1 MASSIK
7 ESDYD
12 SFVAVHQELEINKL
26 FRACVKLKASD
37 LHLKVGKPPMVRV
50 NGTIQPMNRG
60 PIDDEEMVR
69 LCFPMM
75 NERNRKIFDHDGG
88 ADFAH
93 MLDVDGTNWRF
104 RVNLL
109 QQLGHIGLVA
119 RRVNSFVPDFEGLYL
134 PSSIVD
140 LCTYDQGMVLLAGV
154 TGSGKSTTI
163 ASMLN
168 WINRR
173 YRKHILTLEDPIEF
187 VFTEEKCIIN
197 QREIGL
203 DVVDFEIGMKHA
215 VREDPD
221 VMLVGEMRDQETF
234 MTAIHA
240 AETGH
245 LVFGTIHASS
255 APSTIGR
262 ILDLFPQGMH
272 NALRSAIAMNM
283 KGIIAQKLLK
293 SIKPG
298 VGRVPTVEIMKFTP
312 TVRKLILEEED
323 HKLGDAIR
331 IGSEDGMQD
340 FTQSLKKLV
349 DDGLIDREVAMEVAP
364 NREALKMALKGIEV
378 KQPGIL

>member
-1 MASSIK
+1 MSVV
-7 ESDYD
+7 EE
-12 SFVAVHQELEINKL
+12 AVKSGLMPINKELEVNKL
-26 FRACVKLKASD
+26 FRATVKYEASD

-50 NGTIQPMNRG
+50 GGTIRELQRD

-69 LCFPMM
+69 LLVPLM
-75 NERNRKIFDHDGG
+75 NDRSRKIFEKDGG

-93 MLDVDGTNWRF
+93 TVDVEGTQWRF

-109 QQLGHIGLVA
+109 QQLGHMGLVA
-119 RRVNSFVPDFEGLYL
+119 RRVNAWIPDFEGLNL
-134 PSSIVD
+134 PASVQN

-163 ASMLN
+163 GSMLN
-168 WINRR
+168 WINHG

-187 VFTEEKCIIN
+187 VFTEDKCLIN
-197 QREIGL
+197 QREVGF
-203 DVVDFEIGMKHA
+203 DVIDFEIGMKHA
-215 VREDPD
+215 VRQDPD
-221 VMLVGEMRDQETF
+221 IILVGEMRDRETF

-262 ILDLFPQGMH
+262 ILDLFPQDMH
-272 NALRSAIAMNM
+272 PALRSAIAFNM

-298 VGRVPTVEIMKFTP
+298 VSRVPSVEIMNFTP
-312 TVRKLILEEED
+312 TITKLILEEED
-323 HKLGDAIR
+323 EKLGDAIR
-331 IGSEDGMQD
+331 IGAEDGMQD
-340 FTQSLKKLV
+340 FTMSLKGLV
-349 DDGLIDREVAMEVAP
+349 DKELIDRETAMEVAP
-364 NREALKMALKGIEV
+364 NREALKMALKGIDV
-378 KQPGIL
+378 SQGGIL